1 MKELQDVLKFY
12 KEIGASFLEIKCS
25 DPKDDLND
33 LNKEIKSCTK
43 CPLYENKKNYVTGE
57 GSIYPD
63 IFFIGEGPGAT
74 EDQFGRP
81 FIGKAGQLLSKI
93 IKKMGYS
100 RESVFIGNIIK
111 CRPPGNRE
119 PLKEEVEACLPYLK
133 RQIKIL
139 KPKVLVCLGRVAFN
153 NLMGANYSINKVR
166 GEQFEYENIPVIPTF
181 HPSYILHQRTKENIS
196 KAKWSVWEDMLRVLD
211 IIKGQKDKS

>member
-1 MKELQDVLKFY
+1 MKELKDVLKFY
-12 KEIGASFLEIKCS
+12 KEIGASFLEIKYI
-25 DPKDDLND
+25 DPKEDLND
-33 LNKEIKSCTK
+33 LNKEIKGCTK
-43 CPLYENKKNYVTGE
+43 CPLYKNKKNYVIGE
-57 GSIYPD
+57 GSASPD

-81 FIGKAGQLLSKI
+81 FIGKAGQLLSKMI
-93 IKKMGYS
+93 RKMGYS

-111 CRPPGNRE
+111 CRPPGNRD

-153 NLMGANYSINKVR
+153 NLMGGSYSINKVR

-181 HPSYILHQRTKENIS
+181 HPSYVLHQRTKENIS
-196 KAKWSVWEDMLRVLD
+196 KAKWAMWEDILKVLD
-211 IIKGQKDKS
+211 IIKDQKA